1 LDASPPLLRRRW
13 SEDAK
18 MRVLTEA
25 LAPGANVS
33 AVARAHGVSPQQVF
47 AWKRKALR
55 SGVIAPVEAEAEAPA
70 FAPVAL
76 SVTGMLEILVGDVTI
91 RAGSSVTAARLVEAI
106 RAARSA

>member
-55 SGVIAPVEAEAEAPA
+55 SGVIASVEAEAEAPA